1 MTTDISAAA
10 RTAHHFIPFIQG
22 SHLPSESESRLDG
35 IRSGL
40 PLARV
45 YRHDSRPWWGLVEEE
60 KVYGAISDDLFQSFV
75 RLICA
80 TA

>member
-10 RTAHHFIPFIQG
+10 RPAHFIPFIQG
-22 SHLPSESESRLDG
+22 SHLPSESESRLDR

-45 YRHDSRPWWGLVEEE
+45 YRHDNRPWWDLVEEE